1 VARSRER
8 ATATLLPTAAKGP
21 RAGGPN
27 HPYGTAL
34 VFAVLASAPL
44 RPHNTSDTEAPESDR
59 ARGRHI
65 AGRPSNRKVKRIST
79 ARVGS
84 LESAAVSPRCSCTH
98 ASPNNIDPSKVIRAG
113 DAWSP

>member
-34 VFAVLASAPL
+34 VFAVLAS
-44 RPHNTSDTEAPESDR
+44 APESDR